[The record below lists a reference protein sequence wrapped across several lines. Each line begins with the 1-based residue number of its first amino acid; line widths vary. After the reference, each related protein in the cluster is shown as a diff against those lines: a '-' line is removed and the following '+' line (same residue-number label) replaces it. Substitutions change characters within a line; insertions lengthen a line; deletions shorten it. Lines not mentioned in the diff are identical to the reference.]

1 MALTCLSEE
10 SVLSPL
16 RREEL
21 VVQVK
26 EEEVFDVFL
35 ELGAF
40 SEVGADAGL
49 TADKLIAPVPPVE
62 QSCPLSDSLTSE

>member
-1 MALTCLSEE
+1 M
-10 SVLSPL
+10 
-16 RREEL
+16 
-21 VVQVK
+21 VQAK
-26 EEEVFDVFL
+26 EEEFFVVVL

-40 SEVGADAGL
+40 SEVGADAGR

>member
-1 MALTCLSEE
+1 M
-10 SVLSPL
+10 
-16 RREEL
+16 
-21 VVQVK
+21 VQVK
-26 EEEVFDVFL
+26 EEEVFVVLL

-40 SEVGADAGL
+40 SEVGADAGR